1 MTSIAFFIAYHS
13 TSYMITLI
21 FSYLGLTFLIL
32 VLGYAGMGSK
42 IFFKRP
48 EGTVPGYTWLLHAPL
63 FILNQFSFAL
73 YRCFAKQA
81 PLSEVV
87 PGLVIGRRLMASEIE
102 YLSEFN
108 IDSIVDLTCEFS
120 EPKTISTQ
128 YCYKSLPL
136 LDGSSPAYPELIEI
150 MKWMT
155 ERASSGPIWV
165 HCALGHGRSATIVIA
180 YLMWRGT
187 ATTLKEAEELLRLK
201 RQGIKL
207 SSAQKN
213 RLAYFAARL
222 KTENVAAA

>member
-1 MTSIAFFIAYHS
+1 MMSTAFFIAYHS
-13 TSYMITLI
+13 PSYVISLV
-21 FSYLGLTFLIL
+21 FGYLGITFLIL
-32 VLGYAGMGSK
+32 VMGYAGIGSK
-42 IFFKRP
+42 IFFKRS
-48 EGTVPGYTWLLHAPL
+48 EGTVPRYTWCLYAPL

-73 YRCFAKQA
+73 YRCLAKQD

-87 PGLVIGRRLMASEIE
+87 PGLIIGRRLMANEIE

-120 EPKTISTQ
+120 EPKNFSTQ

-136 LDGSSPAYPELIEI
+136 LDGSSPTYPELIEI

-155 ERASSGPIWV
+155 ERASFGPIWV

-180 YLMWRGT
+180 YLIWCGT
-187 ATTLKEAEELLRLK
+187 AATLKEAEELLRLK

-213 RLAYFAARL
+213 RLAYFADRL
-222 KTENVAAA
+222 KTENAAVE